1 MPSPTLVLSLQFF
14 TSAAVVWGAGQ
25 VGAVQVDALELPKVR
40 AFSLI
45 AGCFMLQLLFNMKAL
60 QYVHVDTFICFRSST
75 PLFIALLEWGYLGR
89 HLPTAKSWGA
99 LGLLVVGVTVYAWT
113 DFNFSAV
120 GYAWIGLWYGVAVFE
135 MVYVKHVITTVEMT
149 TWGRTFYNNAIAFVP
164 TALLLPLSGE
174 FARFNGSQL
183 TVTGVSSLALSCVL
197 GVGMSFFSFKLR
209 ALVSATSFSVVG
221 NVCKVLTILVNIVI
235 WDKHAGVWG
244 TLGLLVCLVASGLY
258 QQAPMRSD
266 AQAAA

>member
-1 MPSPTLVLSLQFF
+1 M
-14 TSAAVVWGAGQ
+14 
-25 VGAVQVDALELPKVR
+25 
-40 AFSLI
+40 
-45 AGCFMLQLLFNMKAL
+45 
-60 QYVHVDTFICFRSST
+60 
-75 PLFIALLEWGYLGR
+75 
-89 HLPTAKSWGA
+89 
-99 LGLLVVGVTVYAWT
+99 
-113 DFNFSAV
+113 

-164 TALLLPLSGE
+164 MALLLPLSGE
-174 FARFNGSQL
+174 LARFNGSQL
-183 TVTGVSSLALSCVL
+183 TVTGISSLALSCVL

>member
-1 MPSPTLVLSLQFF
+1 M
-14 TSAAVVWGAGQ
+14 
-25 VGAVQVDALELPKVR
+25 
-40 AFSLI
+40 
-45 AGCFMLQLLFNMKAL
+45 
-60 QYVHVDTFICFRSST
+60 
-75 PLFIALLEWGYLGR
+75 
-89 HLPTAKSWGA
+89 
-99 LGLLVVGVTVYAWT
+99 
-113 DFNFSAV
+113 
-120 GYAWIGLWYGVAVFE
+120 
-135 MVYVKHVITTVEMT
+135 
-149 TWGRTFYNNAIAFVP
+149 WGRTFYNNAIAFVP

-235 WDKHAGVWG
+235 WDKHAGALG

-258 QQAPMRSD
+258 QQAPMRGD
-266 AQAAA
+266 AQGA